1 MHFHIG
7 TILTRAAEGGH
18 QARVGKWCQARTLQ
32 KPSINTPAETDPCF
46 VGVFHTLNQRRAQLY
61 Y

>member
-1 MHFHIG
+1 MRERKIA
-7 TILTRAAEGGH
+7 LL
-18 QARVGKWCQARTLQ
+18 RTLR

-46 VGVFHTLNQRRAQLY
+46 IGVFHTLNQRLAQLY